1 MRYVATNRWIP
12 MTIAPGTEKPIF
24 LHIVRFSQEICV
36 CARKT
41 FAIRCARKTFAIRFL
56 KWVNV
61 SKNTSRSS
69 RATSRFVEHQKL
81 TTFKDFWGYCYKHFE
96 KYCDPEE
103 ARASPPDLLVGHNE
117 YLHFLC
123 DHYMSRAFQSNH
135 RRTRLLDRSNLI
147 IIVTSQSRFYN
158 DSTSSLSK
166 EGSQSIVWSCSIKHT
181 FETGRSCP
189 RLRRL
194 RMSYPTHT
202 SAFICPL

>member
-24 LHIVRFSQEICV
+24 LHVVRFSQEICV
-36 CARKT
+36 
-41 FAIRCARKTFAIRFL
+41 CARKTFAIRFL

-96 KYCDPEE
+96 KYYDPEE
-103 ARASPPDLLVGHNE
+103 ARASPSDLLVGHNE

-123 DHYMSRAFQSNH
+123 DHYMSRAFQEQSQTNKAARQKQPYNHSNE
-135 RRTRLLDRSNLI
+135 
-147 IIVTSQSRFYN
+147 
-158 DSTSSLSK
+158 SK
-166 EGSQSIVWSCSIKHT
+166 SFLQ
-181 FETGRSCP
+181 
-189 RLRRL
+189 
-194 RMSYPTHT
+194 
-202 SAFICPL
+202 